1 MNWGKL
7 KRACIGSNWRN
18 TLIRA
23 AILGIVTY
31 TICTKAF
38 LPFTIR
44 GESMEPLYSTGDF
57 GFVNALPYYWS
68 DPKRFDI
75 VAIKAPH
82 KNVMYLKRVIGLP
95 NEKLEIR
102 NGVVYI
108 DGEPLD
114 EPYVEFN
121 ARWNLKEQSIAAN
134 KYFVIGDNRGMAKE
148 RHVHGAVER
157 SNIAGR
163 M

>member
-38 LPFTIR
+38 LPFKVQ

-57 GFVNALPYYWS
+57 GFLNALVYRWS
-68 DPKRFDI
+68 DPERSDI
-75 VAIKAPH
+75 VAIRISDR
-82 KNVMYLKRVIGLP
+82 NVMFLKRVIGLP

-102 NGVVYI
+102 DGVVYI

-121 ARWNLKEQSIAAN
+121 DRWNLQEHVMGADE
-134 KYFVIGDNRGMAKE
+134 YFVIGDNRGMPLRQHKFG
-148 RHVHGAVER
+148 RVKR
-157 SNIAGR
+157 SRIAGR